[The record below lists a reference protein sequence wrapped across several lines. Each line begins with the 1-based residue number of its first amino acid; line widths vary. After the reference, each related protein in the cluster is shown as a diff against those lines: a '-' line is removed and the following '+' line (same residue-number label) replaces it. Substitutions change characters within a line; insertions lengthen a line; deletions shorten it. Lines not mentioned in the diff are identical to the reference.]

1 MSHNNWVLGIEE
13 EIRNAPYYKIL
24 WGIIFLLSGF
34 VVFVLSKR
42 PNIIGEIPEIINVIL
57 LILFFIALVK
67 YVESPKN
74 PEYLAYYLY
83 KIGENLP
90 DFENEKRFLKKNKHY
105 LKNCDKQISYLR
117 DEYFK
122 NSEYFIGN
130 IIEFFNN
137 LDDLIIRLNY
147 LYSFGNEDETIMT
160 RLMGMSSEQ
169 YITEKEFVSKNF
181 MDLANLIYKEHLIL
195 IPDHVNI
202 THKILGEIDYI
213 PKKQFEQ
220 SLSEYLKKIWNKQS
234 YNKKCL
240 VFSITFFVI
249 SLIILSQVLIHFE
262 QEQSYS
268 TAMLASAGLTA
279 GVLARID
286 WFITR

>member
-24 WGIIFLLSGF
+24 WGIVFLLSGF
-34 VVFVLSKR
+34 IVFVLGNR
-42 PNIIGEIPEIINVIL
+42 PDIIGEIPEIINVIL

-90 DFENEKRFLKKNKHY
+90 DFENEKRFLKKNKQY

-169 YITEKEFVSKNF
+169 YITEKEFISKNF
-181 MDLANLIYKEHLIL
+181 MNLANLIYKEHLIL

>member
-195 IPDHVNI
+195 TPDHVNI